1 MHTSSSSL
9 EPLAPAHGANR
20 LAGQMS
26 TTQLVLSVLAFSS
39 PLTCLSGYF
48 SLAIMSTGQT
58 APVAFLIVTAVLMV
72 FSVGYMAMTKHMPRP
87 GAFYAY
93 ISEGLGRH
101 LGLASAFLATLSY
114 TVIGMGVYCFA
125 GLTISGLVTKWGG
138 PAIPWWL
145 TGLVVW
151 AVIGVL

>member
-1 MHTSSSSL
+1 
-9 EPLAPAHGANR
+9 
-20 LAGQMS
+20 
-26 TTQLVLSVLAFSS
+26 
-39 PLTCLSGYF
+39 
-48 SLAIMSTGQT
+48 
-58 APVAFLIVTAVLMV
+58 
-72 FSVGYMAMTKHMPRP
+72 
-87 GAFYAY
+87 
-93 ISEGLGRH
+93 GRH

-151 AVIGVL
+151 AVIGVLGYFNVEVSAKVLMWVMLVEVTIVMIFNVAVVGQGGQSGLTLEPFNVFEFAAGDKLWVGLLFAMLVFIGFEATALYRDEVRDPDRTIPRATCI